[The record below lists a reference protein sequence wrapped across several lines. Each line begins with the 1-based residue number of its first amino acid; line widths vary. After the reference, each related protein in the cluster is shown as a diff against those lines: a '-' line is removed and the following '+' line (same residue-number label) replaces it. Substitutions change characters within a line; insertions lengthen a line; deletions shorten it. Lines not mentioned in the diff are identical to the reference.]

1 MTLLLENADFWSKWF
16 NFAMFSEILKSII
29 FEIKKNQ
36 KRNIFSF
43 QSEIECNSRQ
53 INNHKH
59 QVPKNDVFWGQL
71 KNISAAGTYSLIG

>member
-1 MTLLLENADFWSKWF
+1 
-16 NFAMFSEILKSII
+16 MFSEILKSII

-59 QVPKNDVFWGQL
+59 QVPKNDVF
-71 KNISAAGTYSLIG
+71 